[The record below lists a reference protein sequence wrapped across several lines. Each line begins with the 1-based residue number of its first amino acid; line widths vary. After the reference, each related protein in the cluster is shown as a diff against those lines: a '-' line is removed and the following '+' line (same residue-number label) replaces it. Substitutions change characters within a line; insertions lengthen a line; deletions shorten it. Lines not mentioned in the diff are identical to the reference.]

1 MSDLLRAKLN
11 DHIVIFDGAMGTELY
26 NRNFFL
32 NSCYE
37 NLNLTNPDAVL
48 GIHVAYF
55 DSGAEVLTTNT
66 YGANRLK
73 LSRHGLAE
81 QIGEINRAGV
91 HLARRAGDETTL
103 VAGSVGPLGR
113 EQMSGHS
120 QEELIEVFGEQ
131 IGYLQSAGADFIL
144 GESMPSLSDARLFL
158 KAVEKYSDIPYMIS
172 FATDRDLTLAFG
184 EDLAPFM
191 NEIKALSKAPTAI
204 GLNCGIGPEPMLA
217 ALEKLDEKA
226 KSLSGM
232 GEMLGGGMSAMDYG
246 LSQFASFSPEH
257 IGHTPIGFSCP
268 CSKEHFESYL
278 KTLPQSEKEAIL
290 KGTFPLTIEC
300 FNCGT
305 QYSFTKEETSELFRE
320 DL

>member
-48 GIHVAYF
+48 GIHAAYF

-120 QEELIEVFGEQ
+120 QEELIEVFTYIQGIQKLFIMEM
-131 IGYLQSAGADFIL
+131 GLYLN
-144 GESMPSLSDARLFL
+144 
-158 KAVEKYSDIPYMIS
+158 V
-172 FATDRDLTLAFG
+172 
-184 EDLAPFM
+184 
-191 NEIKALSKAPTAI
+191 
-204 GLNCGIGPEPMLA
+204 
-217 ALEKLDEKA
+217 
-226 KSLSGM
+226 KS
-232 GEMLGGGMSAMDYG
+232 
-246 LSQFASFSPEH
+246 Q
-257 IGHTPIGFSCP
+257 
-268 CSKEHFESYL
+268 
-278 KTLPQSEKEAIL
+278 
-290 KGTFPLTIEC
+290 
-300 FNCGT
+300 
-305 QYSFTKEETSELFRE
+305 
-320 DL
+320 